1 MSSDTSRPA
10 SDPVSSPTRDTVAA
24 LLDLD
29 RAIRGASPTPV
40 ALRILVGAFA
50 FLLLVA
56 MVGLTMATDAG
67 APRRTTAA
75 LCALVV
81 IGALAIAPLIASRPA
96 GVAPTDVRHLP
107 VSADALRTA
116 SGRAMLRGP
125 GLWFAIVALLLVPLA
140 LATGPDL
147 DVAAIVVAV
156 VAIPPTAAIGV
167 IGSRVV
173 GLTYAQAM
181 RSQTGRIVATVT
193 SVVAVAAIYVVY
205 LLLSQGVIDPRNQA
219 LQVAARVLPTGWPVV
234 AGESVPSG
242 RWWLAMLV
250 VGGLVLLA
258 GGLYVTWSRRIDQAM
273 YSDAVSAA
281 TSTRR
286 GESPRRVTASPT
298 VLVLRTEAR
307 MLVTDPQRLGL
318 AILPLAFIVIG
329 VVLMLS
335 GTDAYGMQFGA
346 PLVVFMCGSM
356 LANTF
361 GLDRWAFAVLI
372 TAPAAAALVIR
383 ARMTLAASL
392 ALTVGIVGTVVARIV
407 RHTDPATWPV
417 AVSVIVGG
425 AATAASVAALLP
437 ALAPYRVPP
446 GSSISSMNSRGSMS
460 GASVRW
466 SLTAVPAMA
475 LICAPGIAIGLL
487 LPTPLSYL
495 AVVVEV
501 VVATP
506 LLAWA
511 HRRAV
516 TLVAERGPEILA
528 AVTATAPV
536 ATDA

>member
-1 MSSDTSRPA
+1 MSAAP
-10 SDPVSSPTRDTVAA
+10 SSPPTRDTVAA

-29 RAIRGASPTPV
+29 RAIRRSSPTPNG
-40 ALRILVGAFA
+40 LRILVGAFA

-56 MVGLTMATDAG
+56 MVGLTMATDVG
-67 APRRTTAA
+67 ASRRTTAA
-75 LCALVV
+75 LCSLVV
-81 IGALAIAPLIASRPA
+81 IGALAIAPLVATRPA
-96 GVAPTDVRHLP
+96 GVAPQDVRHLP
-107 VSADALRTA
+107 VSAAALRTA
-116 SGRAMLRGP
+116 SGRAMVRGP

-140 LATGPDL
+140 IATEPDL

-156 VAIPPTAAIGV
+156 VAIPPTAALGV

-173 GLTYAQAM
+173 GLAFAQAM

-193 SVVAVAAIYVVY
+193 SVLAVAAIYVVY
-205 LLLSQGVIDPRNQA
+205 LLLSQGIIDPRNHP
-219 LQVAARVLPTGWPVV
+219 LQVAARVVPTGWPVV
-234 AGESVPSG
+234 AGESIAAG
-242 RWWLAMLV
+242 RWWLAVLV
-250 VGGLVLLA
+250 IVGLVLA
-258 GGLYVTWSRRIDQAM
+258 AAGLYASWSRRIDQAM

-281 TSTRR
+281 SASRR
-286 GESPRRVTASPT
+286 DERSRRVTASPT
-298 VLVLRTEAR
+298 LLVLRTEAR

-329 VVLMLS
+329 IVLMLS
-335 GTDAYGMQFGA
+335 GSDIYGMQFGA

-356 LANTF
+356 LANTY

-383 ARMTLAASL
+383 ARMTLAATL
-392 ALTVGIVGTVVARIV
+392 ALAVGVVGTVVARTV

-425 AATAASVAALLP
+425 AAIAAAVAALLP

-446 GSSISSMNSRGSMS
+446 GSSVSSMNSRGSMS
-460 GASVRW
+460 GNSVRW
-466 SLTAVPAMA
+466 SLAAIPAMA
-475 LICAPGIAIGLL
+475 LTCSPGIAIGLL
-487 LPTPLSYL
+487 LDSPLSYL
-495 AVVVEV
+495 SVVVELV
-501 VVATP
+501 IAIP
-506 LLAWA
+506 LLTFA

-536 ATDA
+536 STSA

>member
-1 MSSDTSRPA
+1 MSTDTSRPA
-10 SDPVSSPTRDTVAA
+10 SEPVSRPTRDTVAA

-29 RAIRGASPTPV
+29 RAIRRASPTPV
-40 ALRILVGAFA
+40 GLRILVGAFA
-50 FLLLVA
+50 VLLLVA

-81 IGALAIAPLIASRPA
+81 IGALAIAPLIATRPS
-96 GVAPTDVRHLP
+96 GVSPTDVRHLP
-107 VSADALRTA
+107 VSANALRTA
-116 SGRAMLRGP
+116 SGRAMVRGP
-125 GLWFAIVALLLVPLA
+125 GLRFAIVALLLVPLA
-140 LATGPDL
+140 VATGPDL
-147 DVAAIVVAV
+147 DVAAIVAAV
-156 VAIPPTAAIGV
+156 VAIPPTAALGV

-173 GLTYAQAM
+173 GLTFAQAM
-181 RSQTGRIVATVT
+181 RSQTGRLVATVS

-205 LLLSQGVIDPRNQA
+205 LLLSQGTIDPRNPV
-219 LQVAARVLPTGWPVV
+219 LQVVARVLPTGWPVV
-234 AGESVPSG
+234 AGESITAG
-242 RWWLAMLV
+242 RWWLAVLV
-250 VGGLVLLA
+250 VAGLVLAA

-281 TSTRR
+281 TGARR
-286 GESPRRVTASPT
+286 SENARRVTASPT
-298 VLVLRTEAR
+298 LLVLRTEAR

-372 TAPAAAALVIR
+372 TAPSAAALVIR
-383 ARMTLAASL
+383 ARMTLAALL
-392 ALTVGIVGTVVARIV
+392 ALAVGIVGTVVARTV

-417 AVSVIVGG
+417 AMAVIVGG
-425 AATAASVAALLP
+425 AATASSVAALLP
-437 ALAPYRVPP
+437 ALAPYRVPE

-460 GASVRW
+460 GNSVRW
-466 SLTAVPAMA
+466 SLAAIPAMA
-475 LICAPGIAIGLL
+475 LVCAPGIALGLL

-495 AVVVEV
+495 AVAVEV
-501 VVATP
+501 VVAVP
-506 LLAWA
+506 LTIWA

-516 TLVAERGPEILA
+516 TLVAQRGPEILA
-528 AVTATAPV
+528 AVTGTAPATA
-536 ATDA
+536 DD